1 MKRLSLA
8 LAAVLVFAMATSA
21 SAQVLWDQSEFDAF
35 GPGFFN
41 SESGSPPFGSTQHT
55 VSDVNAPGAW
65 HMTRITIYFSALDP
79 AFADGIFQGYLH
91 VWPKVGPMPGE
102 DPTASPLINL
112 ATNVVPGPN
121 GEIIE
126 VSTVGLDMNIAA
138 GDYWIGIT
146 PIAPAPFG
154 PEIHQGATSVYGD
167 ASPSFDAFGFP
178 APMWVNFTPGV
189 DAAILIEGSGPVSND
204 SRSVGSIK
212 AQFDN

>member
-55 VSDVNAPGAW
+55 VSDVTAPGAW

-112 ATNVVPGPN
+112 AN
-121 GEIIE
+121 IE
-126 VSTVGLDMNIAA
+126 PANFSAGLDPAA
-138 GDYWIGIT
+138 VVLGSSVPDCRLSTTRPGMT
-146 PIAPAPFG
+146 VVGGLVLPI
-154 PEIHQGATSVYGD
+154 
-167 ASPSFDAFGFP
+167 
-178 APMWVNFTPGV
+178 
-189 DAAILIEGSGPVSND
+189 SNE
-204 SRSVGSIK
+204 
-212 AQFDN
+212 